1 MNKDTK
7 KDKKCKRI
15 GRIGAYIIA
24 VITTIFVY
32 FVAVNDWTP
41 KPAAT
46 DKATTETSQVAD
58 EKDKD
63 GTIKVLDKKDKKKE
77 GKEYKNIESAHDS
90 TNFERLII
98 QINEYTKELRVNQ
111 NLTILFIENNKMSA

>member
-7 KDKKCKRI
+7 KYKKCKRI
-15 GRIGAYIIA
+15 GIYIIA
-24 VITTIFVY
+24 AITTIFIY
-32 FVAVNDWTP
+32 FAVANAWAP
-41 KPAAT
+41 KPATT

-63 GTIKVLDKKDKKKE
+63 GTIKVLDKKDKKKGE
-77 GKEYKNIESAHDS
+77 KEYKNIESAHDS

-98 QINEYTKELRVNQ
+98 QINEYTKE
-111 NLTILFIENNKMSA
+111 